1 METLFEEVEAALPW
15 FFPVLAFGIGA
26 CIGSFINV
34 CVYRIPAGQSIIRPR
49 SRCRVC
55 GQPIPP
61 YLNLP
66 ILGWIFLRGKA
77 RCCGAPIGIRYPFI
91 EFLTAVLFLV
101 SWLGLPPVL
110 ALIGWLWIFI
120 ALCVAF
126 IDLDHMIIPDRFSI
140 GGLLAG
146 LALSVIFPAL
156 HGIET
161 PFALLGSIGGFF
173 NALTGALI
181 GSSIILWIM
190 ILGELVLKKEAL
202 GFGDVKLMGAIGAFC
217 GWQGSVFS
225 LFAGA
230 ILGTVSLV
238 FLQIVFAVIP
248 LKRPGGVPENFLGK
262 KIPFGPFLAGASLL
276 YYLFLGPAVDEY
288 FASLAWVAKGAVG
301 AN

>member
-26 CIGSFINV
+26 CMGSFINV
-34 CVYRIPAGQSIIRPR
+34 CIYRIPAGQSILRPS
-49 SRCRVC
+49 SRCRAC

-66 ILGWIFLRGKA
+66 VLAWIFLRGKA
-77 RCCGAPIGIRYPFI
+77 RCCGAPISIRYPSI
-91 EFLTAVLFLV
+91 EFLTAALFLA
-101 SWLGLPPVL
+101 SWLGLPSLL
-110 ALIGWLWIFI
+110 ALIGWLWIII

-126 IDLDHMIIPDRFSI
+126 IDLDHMVIPDRFSI

-146 LALSVIFPAL
+146 LVLSVIFPAL
-156 HGIET
+156 HGIES
-161 PFALLGSIGGFF
+161 PFALLGSIRGFF
-173 NALTGALI
+173 NALIGALI

-190 ILGELVLKKEAL
+190 ILGELVLRKEAL

-230 ILGTVSLV
+230 ILGTVALV
-238 FLQIVFAVIP
+238 LFQFIYAVIP
-248 LKRPGGVPENFLGK
+248 LKRQGGVPERFLGK
-262 KIPFGPFLAGASLL
+262 KVPFGPFLAGASLL
-276 YYLFLGPAVDEY
+276 YYLFLSPLVDAY
-288 FASLAWVAKGAVG
+288 FNSLAWVAKG
-301 AN
+301 

>member
-161 PFALLGSIGGFF
+161 PFALLGSIRGFF

-248 LKRPGGVPENFLGK
+248 LKRPGGVPEKFLGK